1 MNTGKNLY
9 VDMDFSCP
17 VIGMEWKKSPEKLV
31 KFINERMAQEKCE
44 PRKMFGYPCYFINGN
59 MFIGLHQDNLVLR
72 LGEDDRKTAMKKDK
86 DVKVFEPMPGRKMGE
101 YIVIPA
107 TIYSN
112 KAAFDALLAKSMK
125 YVSSLPPKQKKSK
138 KKSK

>member
-1 MNTGKNLY
+1 
-9 VDMDFSCP
+9 
-17 VIGMEWKKSPEKLV
+17 MEWKKSPETLV
-31 KFINERMAQEKCE
+31 KFITDRMASEKCE

-72 LGEDDRKTAMKKDK
+72 LGEEDRKATMKKDK

-101 YIVIPA
+101 YVVVPA
-107 TIYSN
+107 SIYSN
-112 KAAFDALLAKSMK
+112 KVAFDALLAKSMK